1 MAINIDEVYKFVQ
14 FISNK
19 EQSGFVKP
27 SEFNIAVDRAQ
38 MQFFMERY
46 NNPAEYQPGRP
57 IPRVAYNQTQKI
69 SDDLREFIT
78 RITLAVDANGLMN
91 YPTDYLHFSSASS
104 NYVDVEFDRGTTAED
119 CPTCNKNTTRET
131 VSSNVATKTVSI
143 RPVDDSELSNLLSS
157 SIVYPTIAFPV
168 LTFYQEGV
176 QYHPK
181 NINTVDFVYL
191 RKPIKPEWAYIITD
205 NRPEYD
211 ASSSIDL
218 EWPVQVFN
226 EIAIRVLSFIGIN
239 LREADLAQYSEG
251 KRKTGI

>member
-1 MAINIDEVYKFVQ
+1 MAININDVYKFVQ

-57 IPRVAYNQTQKI
+57 IPRVAYNQTQKV
-69 SDDLREFIT
+69 SDDLRQFIT
-78 RITLAVDANGLMN
+78 RVTLPIDNTGLMS

-104 NYVDVEFDRGTTAED
+104 SYVDVEFDRGTTSED
-119 CPTCNKNTTRET
+119 CPDCNKDTSTGT
-131 VSSNVATKTVSI
+131 VSSDVISKTVSI

-157 SIVYPTIAFPV
+157 SIVQPSLGFPV
-168 LTFYQEGV
+168 LTFYQEGI
-176 QYHPK
+176 QYHPIS
-181 NINTVDFVYL
+181 INTVDFVYL
-191 RKPIKPEWAYIITD
+191 RKPIKPEWAYTLVD
-205 NRPEYD
+205 NRPVYD
-211 ASSSIDL
+211 SVNSIDL
-218 EWPVQVFN
+218 EWPVQVLN

-239 LREADLAQYSEG
+239 LRENDLAQYSEG
-251 KRKTGI
+251 KRQTGI

>member
-57 IPRVAYNQTQKI
+57 IPRVAYNQTQKV

-78 RITLAVDANGLMN
+78 RVTLPIDANGLMS
-91 YPTDYLHFSSASS
+91 YPSDYLHFSSASS

-119 CPTCNKNTTRET
+119 CPTCNKNTTVGT

-157 SIVYPTIAFPV
+157 SIVYPTTQFPV
-168 LTFYQEGV
+168 LTFYQEGI

-191 RKPIKPEWAYIITD
+191 RKPIKPEWAYTTPG

-211 ASSSIDL
+211 ASNSIDL
-218 EWPVQVFN
+218 EWPIQVFN
-226 EIAIRVLSFIGIN
+226 EIAIRVLSFVGIN
-239 LREADLAQYSEG
+239 LREADLSQYSEG
-251 KRKTGI
+251 KRQTGI